1 MPLHTPE
8 PKARC
13 AEAQAQPGANAR
25 PPWAT
30 YGLLLFYQMMLVLF
44 GCVYLVVRFLRGRAS
59 PGLRQRLAWYPKALR
74 EKLAALNG
82 PIWIHMVSVGEVM
95 AAAPLIEALRQALPE
110 KRWLFS
116 TVTPTGRSVAERM
129 IRPGEDQLLYL
140 PWDLGPVVN
149 RAVREIRPCL
159 FLSFETELWPVLFHR
174 LGREGIPV
182 VVVNGR
188 ISPSTLRSY
197 LWIRFFMRRALWP
210 VRAVLTQSPQDAQR
224 FASIGVPE
232 ARVAVTG
239 NLKWDLAPQ
248 ASGDGAASDQ
258 LRSLLNLTPEDIL
271 WTAGSTHSGEE
282 RMVLET
288 YQKLKLKHS
297 NLRFLIAPRHPE
309 RADQVEQEARRIG
322 LAVVRRSALDVR
334 KCLTL
339 SYSNKDRPGTEE
351 PDPVILL
358 DTFGE
363 LATAYAASEIVFVGG
378 SLIPHGGHNLV
389 EPAGACRPILT
400 GFHLYNFQAISEAL
414 TQTGGMTV
422 VRSQEELRAQVERL
436 LKDPDLRRQMGQKA
450 FAAIEKHKGATER
463 TSQWI
468 LKQWTKELSA
478 S

>member
-8 PKARC
+8 PKARR
-13 AEAQAQPGANAR
+13 ADAQPKAGVNVR

-30 YGLLLFYQMMLVLF
+30 YGFLLCYQMMLVLF
-44 GCVYLVVRFLRGRAS
+44 GCVYLVVRILRGRAS

-74 EKLAALNG
+74 EDLAALNG

-95 AAAPLIEALRQALPE
+95 AAAPLIEALRRALPK
-110 KRWLFS
+110 KRWIFS
-116 TVTPTGRSVAERM
+116 TVTPTGRSVAERLL
-129 IRPGEDQLLYL
+129 RPGTDHLLYL

-149 RAVREIRPCL
+149 RAVRLVQPCL

-182 VVVNGR
+182 AVVNGR
-188 ISPSTLRSY
+188 ISPATLRSY
-197 LWIRFFMRRALWP
+197 LRIRFFMRRALWP
-210 VRAVLTQSPQDAQR
+210 VRAVLTQSSQDAQR

-232 ARVAVTG
+232 TRVAVTG

-248 ASGDGAASDQ
+248 ASGDGAAPDR
-258 LRSLLNLTPEDIL
+258 LRSLLKLSPEDIL

-282 RMVLET
+282 RTVLEAYRT
-288 YQKLKLKHS
+288 LKPKHS
-297 NLRFLIAPRHPE
+297 NLRLLIAPRHPE
-309 RADQVEQEARRIG
+309 RADQIEQEASRIG
-322 LAVVRRSALDVR
+322 LSLVRRSALEHR
-334 KCLTL
+334 A
-339 SYSNKDRPGTEE
+339 
-351 PDPVILL
+351 PDAPQQESVILL
-358 DTFGE
+358 DTLGE

-389 EPAGACRPILT
+389 EPAVARCPILT
-400 GFHLYNFQAISEAL
+400 GFHLHNFQAISEAL

-450 FAAIEKHKGATER
+450 FSAIEKHKGATER

-468 LKQWTKELSA
+468 LKRWTKELSA